1 MAPTATLESFQ
12 AELTRL
18 GAHFQR
24 DLSHFESGTYNEA
37 SLRQQ
42 FLDPLFRSLGW
53 DVGNLKGLI
62 HTEREVDIEVST
74 ATAGTKTRA
83 DYVFRVARIERF
95 TCEAKKPS
103 EILHNGHIYQAK
115 RDAWA
120 RGIPFAILSD
130 FEELKVYVVSSRP
143 SRDNPKEGE
152 YLTLHHSQY
161 LGAAR
166 QLWDLL
172 AYENVAGGCLDRLI
186 DALPKRTLRGRAK
199 QGWLFRPERTQSL
212 DAEFL
217 NLLDD
222 NRQRLGSDLL
232 KNNDRDDL
240 LAGNHLNEAAQRII
254 DRLVFL
260 RICEDRG
267 IDTGSLLTSILSGW
281 WRERAATERPRLS
294 RGDLDRRE
302 SQQDLPL
309 TKGRPRTL
317 DDEPP
322 APRYA
327 PPADGSLYRILVSHI
342 RALDQR
348 PPNYKPFFN
357 GQLFK
362 PHFSEDLVVG
372 DEWLAN
378 FLDDLTDHDNGYNFA
393 DIKVEILGSAYER
406 FLGKV
411 LRPQGRGATIEE
423 KPEVRKAGGVYYTP
437 RYIVDYIVEQTV
449 GRQLEGKT
457 PAQAAKLRFLDPA
470 CGSGSFLIR
479 VYERVMEHYL
489 RVFTERVREFAERAK
504 LTNEPLDKLLRPHR
518 DDYYLDAAANVR
530 LTTRLK
536 RQILQNNVFG
546 TDIDAQAVEVT
557 QLSLYLKMLEGENRE
572 SLHLQSNDL
581 FSKEALLP
589 ALDQNIKCG
598 NSLIAS
604 DFSLDPAE
612 LVRVNAFDW
621 DIGFEKIMAK
631 GGFDAVVGNP
641 PYVRIQTLNES
652 DPRSVEYLGQHY
664 RSAAAGNYDLYVTF
678 IERALGLLHPSGRF
692 GYIVPHKFFNAKYGS
707 ALREL
712 LATGGHISGVVHFGH
727 QQIFDGATTYTCLL
741 FLTKNRQD
749 QFRFTSADDLSKW
762 RSAPENAVS
771 MISATR
777 LGKGDWVFSGGAK
790 GALLDRLQALPVKLE
805 TVTTRI
811 FQGIKTSADKIYIVE
826 ERSRTKSSVTVWSPQ
841 LECEVQLEPNL
852 LHPLIKGGD
861 SRRYSLE
868 RTERLILF
876 PYAKTGEAA
885 ALLDADTLSK
895 RYPLTWAYLNLNRTY
910 LENREDGKLRGP
922 KWYSYGR
929 SQALDVM
936 PLPKIFTPDIA
947 PEPAFSY
954 DVTGECFFTG
964 GVSGGYGLLPQE
976 GVQPEVLLALLNSRL
991 LGWVIAQTATQ
1002 MRGGYFSFESRFIRG
1017 LPIVLPEKN
1026 TGVLVSFVEKM
1037 TTLKPKL
1044 RTAKSDTERAA
1055 LQNAIRKTDR
1065 DIDKLVYELY
1075 GLTPEEIAL
1084 VEGTAETP
1092 DAEPAAT
1099 EA

>member
-1 MAPTATLESFQ
+1 MATPASFESFQ
-12 AELTRL
+12 QELSRL
-18 GAHFQR
+18 VSTFERHFLHVTSP
-24 DLSHFESGTYNEA
+24 DYNEA
-37 SLRQQ
+37 TLRAEY
-42 FLDPLFRSLGW
+42 LDPLFAALGW
-53 DVGNLKGLI
+53 DVGNRKGLI
-62 HTEREVDIEVST
+62 HTEREVDIEVRT
-74 ATAGTKTRA
+74 AVSGKQTRA
-83 DYVFRVARIERF
+83 DYVFRIVRIERF
-95 TCEAKKPS
+95 TCEAKKPY
-103 EILHNGHIYQAK
+103 EKLHTGHAYQAK
-115 RDAWA
+115 RDAYA

-130 FEELKVYVVSSRP
+130 FEELKFYVVGSRP
-143 SRDNPKEGE
+143 TRDDPHTGE
-152 YLTLHHSQY
+152 YKSLHYSQY
-161 LGAAR
+161 NVSAR
-166 QLWDLL
+166 ELWDLL
-172 AYENVAGGCLDRLI
+172 AYENVTAGSIDRLI
-186 DALPKRTLRGRAK
+186 ESLPKRPVRLKGK
-199 QGWLFRPERTQSL
+199 QGYLIRPDRTKSL
-212 DAEFL
+212 DADFL
-217 NLLDD
+217 NFLDD
-222 NRQRLGSDLL
+222 SRQKLGSDLL
-232 KNNDRDDL
+232 KHNDRADL
-240 LAGNHLNEAAQRII
+240 LEGNRLNEAAQRIL

-267 IDTGSLLTSILSGW
+267 IDTGTLL
-281 WRERAATERPRLS
+281 ATQLGHWMHEQSAPPRLR
-294 RGDLDRRE
+294 RGSLQERLKLDRSGE
-302 SQQDLPL
+302 VLAE
-309 TKGRPRTL
+309 
-317 DDEPP
+317 EPP
-322 APRYA
+322 SPRYA
-327 PPADGSLYRILVSHI
+327 PPAEGGLYRALVFHI

-348 PPNYKPFFN
+348 PPSYQPFFN

-362 PHFSEDLVVG
+362 AHFSEELVVG

-378 FLDDLTDHDNGYNFA
+378 FLDDLTDDDSGYNFA

-449 GRQLEGKT
+449 GRQLEGKSLKEA
-457 PAQAAKLRFLDPA
+457 AQLRFLDPA

-479 VYERVMEHYL
+479 VYERVMEHHL
-489 RVFTERVREFAERAK
+489 RAFNDRVAEVRHG
-504 LTNEPLDKLLRPHR
+504 LEPQPAAAAVHKLLARHK
-518 DDYYLDAAANVR
+518 DEFYLDAAGNVR
-530 LTTRLK
+530 LTTQLK

-546 TDIDAQAVEVT
+546 VDIDAQAVEVT

-572 SLHLQSNDL
+572 SIYVQTKDL
-581 FSKEALLP
+581 FNKVALLP
-589 ALDQNIKCG
+589 PLDQNIKCG

-604 DFSLDPAE
+604 DFSLEAAE

-652 DPRSVEYLGQHY
+652 DPRSVEYLGLHY
-664 RSAAAGNYDLYVTF
+664 RAAAAGNYDLYVTF
-678 IERALGLLHPSGRF
+678 IERALSLLHPSGLF

-712 LATGGHISGVVHFGH
+712 LAGGGHISGVVHFGH
-727 QQIFDGATTYTCLL
+727 QQIFEGATTYTCLL
-741 FLTKNRQD
+741 FLTKIRQD

-762 RSAPENAVS
+762 RAAPDHTVS

-790 GALLDRLQALPVKLE
+790 GTLLDRLQSLPVKLE
-805 TVTTRI
+805 NVTTRI

-826 ERSRTKSSVTVWSPQ
+826 QRSRSKSSVSVWSPQ
-841 LECEVQLEPNL
+841 LEREVQLEPDL

-868 RTERLILF
+868 QTQRLILF
-876 PYAKTGEAA
+876 PYAKTGETA

-910 LENREDGKLRGP
+910 LENREDGKMRGP
-922 KWYSYGR
+922 KWYGYVYPK
-929 SQALDVM
+929 ALDVM

-954 DVTGECFFTG
+954 DATGECFFTG

-976 GVQPEVLLALLNSRL
+976 GLQPEVLLALLNSRV
-991 LGWVIAQTATQ
+991 LGWIIAQTATQ
-1002 MRGGYFSFESRFIRG
+1002 MRGGYYSFESRFIRG
-1017 LPIVLPEKN
+1017 LPIVLPEKS
-1026 TGVLVSFVEKM
+1026 TGALVSFVEKL
-1037 TTLKPKL
+1037 TALKPKL

-1055 LQNAIRKTDR
+1055 LQNAIQKTDR

-1084 VEGTAETP
+1084 VEGVADAP
-1092 DAEPAAT
+1092 AEPVL